1 MLIEILLTLVVGLI
15 VGAIARFVMPGAQP
29 MGWLA
34 TILLGIG
41 GAFVGG
47 LGGQALGMYKV
58 GEPVGWIGAIVGAV
72 ILLLLYRMIKRA
84 A

>member
-1 MLIEILLTLVVGLI
+1 MLMEILLTLVVGL
-15 VGAIARFVMPGAQP
+15 VVWAIARFVIPGDQP
-29 MGWLA
+29 MSWIA

-47 LGGQALGMYKV
+47 LGGQALGLYKV

-72 ILLLLYRMIKRA
+72 ILLLLFRMIRRTA
-84 A
+84 

>member
-1 MLIEILLTLVVGLI
+1 MLMEILLTLVVGLV
-15 VGAIARFVMPGAQP
+15 VGAIARFVIPGEQP
-29 MGWLA
+29 MGWIA
-34 TILLGIG
+34 TIVLGIA

-47 LGGQALGMYKV
+47 LGGQALGLYKV

-72 ILLLLYRMIKRA
+72 ILLLLYRTIRRA

>member
-1 MLIEILLTLVVGLI
+1 MLMEILVTLLVGLV
-15 VGAIARFVMPGAQP
+15 VGAIARFIMPGAQP
-29 MGWLA
+29 MGWIA

-47 LGGQALGMYKV
+47 LGGQALGLYKV
-58 GEPVGWIGAIVGAV
+58 GEPVGWIGAIVGAL
-72 ILLLLYRMIKRA
+72 ILLVIYRLIKRA